1 MDQHTAPEDHP
12 ENRSL
17 RPIAESNI
25 YLLLVDDEPA
35 ILSVVTNE
43 IRGWAK
49 EQDIQILAA
58 RSGEQALNVL
68 EKHGGDVWLVV
79 TDLRMPGMTGTEL
92 VAEVTRTYPLTVCL
106 ALSGEDN
113 PQELSETIRAGI
125 HGFIPKP
132 WEPEMLI
139 ADLGRALDY
148 ARAQRERE
156 HYMRS
161 LEFELQW
168 AGELQQKL
176 LEVEFPRRKGFEIDV
191 VYRPLPWLSCG
202 GDYYD
207 VIPFRD
213 DSIIVL
219 IGDVAGHGVKA
230 AFVTAMLKSM
240 IYRGF
245 IRRSIET
252 GFSPAHFLE
261 WLNNQFLDAL
271 SSIPDIILTFS
282 ATLINVNEKQLVT
295 AAAGHEPLFLHRGST
310 HRVVGT
316 NGPVIGVSA
325 DITYRNETLSLE
337 AGDRLTFLT
346 DGASEYP
353 KAGRRLAPETV
364 ADILANDA
372 GAGSDPEDIFT
383 ALRNELAMPDQQD
396 DITMIRVALT

>member
-1 MDQHTAPEDHP
+1 MDHHTAPETRLED
-12 ENRSL
+12 RSL
-17 RPIAESNI
+17 RPIAESSI

-35 ILSVVTNE
+35 VLSVVTNE
-43 IRGWAK
+43 IRDWAQ
-49 EQDIQILAA
+49 EQDLQILAA
-58 RSGEQALNVL
+58 RSGEQALKVL

-79 TDLRMPGMTGTEL
+79 TDLRMPGMSGTEL
-92 VAEVTRTYPLTVCL
+92 VAAVTRTYPLTVCL

-113 PQELSETIRAGI
+113 PKELSETVRAGI
-125 HGFIPKP
+125 YGFIPKP
-132 WEPEMLI
+132 WESETLI
-139 ADLGRALDY
+139 ADLNRALEY
-148 ARAQRERE
+148 ARVQRERE

-168 AGELQQKL
+168 AGELQQKM
-176 LEVEFPRRKGFEIDV
+176 LEVEFPRRTGVEIDV

-207 VIPFRD
+207 VIPFRE

-230 AFVTAMLKSM
+230 AFVTTMLKSM

-252 GFSPAHFLE
+252 GFSPALFLE

-282 ATLINVNEKQLVT
+282 ATLVDLNEKRLVT
-295 AAAGHEPLFLHRGST
+295 AAAGHEPLFLHRGSEYQ
-310 HRVVGT
+310 VVGT
-316 NGPVIGVSA
+316 NGPVIGVSP
-325 DITYRNETLSLE
+325 DITYRNETVTLE

-353 KAGRRLAPETV
+353 KAGRRLSPETV
-364 ADILANDA
+364 AEILASDT
-372 GAGSDPEDIFT
+372 GVGSDPDHIFA
-383 ALRNELAMPDQQD
+383 ALRERLGMAEQQD
-396 DITMIRVALT
+396 DITMIRVVLT